1 MVSLTGGVLCVGLDG
16 ADPRLLARWND
27 VLPNLRQLMEN
38 GVSGKLSSVIPPISA
53 SAWTSF
59 GTGLYQGKTGVFDF
73 VQRAPGAY
81 RLNVVRSTDVPCKT
95 FWEILSTNGY
105 SVGVMNVPVISWPP
119 QKVPKGFVVSG
130 LPDPRITAYPPG
142 LADKIKQGGWM
153 LDPALVGR
161 TSSQIRDA
169 LITTMERRAEVAKQL
184 IKEYAPD
191 FFMIVFTE
199 TDRAQHFLLS
209 RQDDL
214 VEEIYRKADQLV
226 GDLIGSF
233 QPRMTAILSDHG
245 CEVIKATFLTNVWLA
260 EKGFLTLKN
269 PVATR
274 FAFEDAPIDWER
286 TRAFS
291 YGEQGKIHI
300 NLAGREPRGVV
311 ELDQYPALLE
321 ELEREL
327 SGVEYNGKRLAVR
340 TWRREQLYSGPYL
353 PRAPDLVFQIEN
365 GAYGP
370 KTSLGSRTFFEPPS
384 MWSSDHATEGI
395 YIITGGSFKK
405 GKYDASIVDVAP
417 TLLREFGVE
426 APGLDGRA
434 IR

>member
-1 MVSLTGGVLCVGLDG
+1 MVSLADGVLCVGLDG
-16 ADPRLLARWND
+16 ADPRLLARWNN
-27 VLPNLRQLMEN
+27 VLPNLRQLTEN

-53 SAWTSF
+53 SAWASF

-73 VQRAPGAY
+73 VERAPGAY

-95 FWEILSTNGY
+95 FWEMLSANGY

-119 QKVPKGFVVSG
+119 QQVAKGFVVSG
-130 LPDPRITAYPPG
+130 LPDPSITAYPPG

-184 IKEYAPD
+184 IEEYAPD

-209 RQDDL
+209 RQDDF

-226 GDLIGSF
+226 GGLIGSF

-274 FAFEDAPIDWER
+274 VAFEDAPIDWER

-321 ELEREL
+321 ELETEL
-327 SGVEYNGKRLAVR
+327 SGVEYSGKRLAVQ

-353 PRAPDLVFQIEN
+353 PKAPDLVFQIEN
-365 GAYGP
+365 GTYGP
-370 KTSLGSRTFFEPPS
+370 KTSLGPRTFFEPPS
-384 MWSSDHATEGI
+384 VWSSDHATEGI

-405 GKYDASIVDVAP
+405 GHYDASIVDVAP

-434 IR
+434 IK